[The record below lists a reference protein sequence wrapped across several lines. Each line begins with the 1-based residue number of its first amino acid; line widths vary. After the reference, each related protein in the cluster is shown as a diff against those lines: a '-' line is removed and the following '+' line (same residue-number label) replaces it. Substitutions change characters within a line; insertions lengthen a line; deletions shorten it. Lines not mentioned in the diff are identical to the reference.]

1 MIEFIKKIASFLK
14 KDLWIIDLEKLTRT
28 KTFFFKS
35 LRLISFTIRE
45 MMRNELQLRAVSLVY
60 TTLLSIVP
68 LIAFS
73 FSILQ
78 SFGVVNNQLEPI
90 LQNFLAPLGEQGI
103 QISHKILEFVGN
115 MKVGVLG
122 TLGLLILLY
131 TVFSMIKKI
140 DDSINVIWKVRRGRG
155 ILKRLTNYISLT
167 ILGPILMFVILG
179 LTATLASN
187 TIVEKLS
194 HYKTFGALII
204 IWGTILPYLLVSII
218 FSTIYLI
225 VPNTKVR
232 IWPAIIGGIVAG
244 IFWQISSQLFAKSIA
259 SSTKYFA
266 IYSSLAI
273 VIFFMIWQYISWLI
287 VLIGAQ
293 ISYCAQRIDYSGINL
308 KSSEISSK
316 LKERISLSVMY
327 LIGKNFSLGSKN
339 LSLDQI
345 VDLTNMPYEFV
356 NSSIKELTVKNLLI
370 KSADRPT
377 TYIPA
382 KDLELISL
390 EEIINASRTNEQSE
404 QFIDMTDNKFRQ
416 VDSVLNNIDFSIY
429 QSLENRN
436 LKDFVSDINKQ

>member
-1 MIEFIKKIASFLK
+1 MSGFIKHINRFFK
-14 KDLWIIDLEKLTRT
+14 KDLWNIDLTHLNKTRS
-28 KTFFFKS
+28 FFIKS
-35 LRLISFTIRE
+35 IRLISFTVRE
-45 MMRNELQLRAVSLVY
+45 LISNELQLRAMSLVY

-78 SFGVVNNQLEPI
+78 SFGVVNNQLEP
-90 LQNFLAPLGEQGI
+90 LLLNFLAPLGEKGV
-103 QISHKILEFVGN
+103 QISQKILEFVGN

-122 TLGLLILLY
+122 TLGLLTLLY

-140 DDSINVIWKVRRGRG
+140 DDSINVIWKVHQGRG

-167 ILGPILMFVILG
+167 IIGPILMFIILG
-179 LTATLASN
+179 LTASLASN
-187 TIVEKLS
+187 TVVDKLM
-194 HYKTFGALII
+194 HYKTFGALIL
-204 IWGTILPYLLVSII
+204 IWGTILPYLLISIV
-218 FSTIYLI
+218 FSLIYII

-232 IWPAIIGGIVAG
+232 IWPAVIGGVVAG
-244 IFWQISSQLFAKSIA
+244 IFWQISSLLFAKGVA

-273 VIFFMIWQYISWLI
+273 VILFMIWQYISWLI

-293 ISYCAQRIDYSGINL
+293 ISYCAQKIDYSGINL
-308 KSSEISSK
+308 KSTEISSK

-327 LIGKNFSLGSKN
+327 LVGNNFSRGLSN

-356 NSSIKELTVKNLLI
+356 YSSIKELTGKNLLI
-370 KSADRPT
+370 ESSDNPT

-382 KDLELISL
+382 RDLELISL
-390 EEIINASRTNEQSE
+390 EEIINISRTNEKSE
-404 QFIDMTDNKFRQ
+404 HFISLTDKKFMN
-416 VDSVLNNIDFSIY
+416 VDSVLNTIDSSIY
-429 QSLENRN
+429 ESLGKKN
-436 LKDFVSDINKQ
+436 LKDLVSDLN

>member
-1 MIEFIKKIASFLK
+1 MIEFIKKIVSFLK
-14 KDLWIIDLEKLTRT
+14 KDLWIIDLDKLTRT
-28 KTFFFKS
+28 KTLFFKS

-45 MMRNELQLRAVSLVY
+45 MMTNELQLRAVSLVY

-90 LQNFLAPLGEQGI
+90 LQNFLTPLGEQGI
-103 QISHKILEFVGN
+103 QISQKILEFVGN

-122 TLGLLILLY
+122 TLGLLTLLY

-140 DDSINVIWKVRRGRG
+140 DDSINVIWKVHRGRG
-155 ILKRLTNYISLT
+155 ILKRITNYISLT
-167 ILGPILMFVILG
+167 VLGPILMFVILG

-187 TIVEKLS
+187 TIVDKLA

-218 FSTIYLI
+218 FSIIYLI

-244 IFWQISSQLFAKSIA
+244 IFWQISSQLFAKGVA

-273 VIFFMIWQYISWLI
+273 VILFMIWQYISWLI
-287 VLIGAQ
+287 LLIGVQ
-293 ISYCAQRIDYSGINL
+293 ISYCAQKIDYSGINL

-327 LIGKNFSLGSKN
+327 LIGKHFSLGLKN

-370 KSADRPT
+370 ESADTPT

-416 VDSVLNNIDFSIY
+416 VDSVLNNIDLSIY

-436 LKDFVSDINKQ
+436 LKDFVSDLNKQ

>member
-1 MIEFIKKIASFLK
+1 MIEFIKKIVSFLK
-14 KDLWIIDLEKLTRT
+14 KDLWIIDLDKLTRT
-28 KTFFFKS
+28 KTLFFKS

-78 SFGVVNNQLEPI
+78 SFGVVNTQLEPI
-90 LQNFLAPLGEQGI
+90 LQNFLTPLGEQGI
-103 QISHKILEFVGN
+103 QISQKILEFVGN

-122 TLGLLILLY
+122 TLGLLTLLY

-140 DDSINVIWKVRRGRG
+140 DDSINVIWKVHRGRG
-155 ILKRLTNYISLT
+155 ILKRITNYISLT

-187 TIVEKLS
+187 TIVDKLT
-194 HYKTFGALII
+194 HYKIFSALII
-204 IWGTILPYLLVSII
+204 LWGTILPYLLVSII
-218 FSTIYLI
+218 FSIIYLI

-244 IFWQISSQLFAKSIA
+244 IFWQISSQLFAKGVA

-273 VIFFMIWQYISWLI
+273 VILFMIWQYISWLI

-293 ISYCAQRIDYSGINL
+293 ISYCAQKIDYSGINL

-316 LKERISLSVMY
+316 LKERISLSIMY

-370 KSADRPT
+370 ESADSPT

-404 QFIDMTDNKFRQ
+404 QFIYMTDNKFRQ

>member
-140 DDSINVIWKVRRGRG
+140 DDSINVIWKVHRGRG

-194 HYKTFGALII
+194 HYKTFGGLII

-218 FSTIYLI
+218 FSIIYLI

-244 IFWQISSQLFAKSIA
+244 IFWQISSQLFAKGVA

-273 VIFFMIWQYISWLI
+273 VILFMIWQYISWLI

-293 ISYCAQRIDYSGINL
+293 ISYCAQKIDYSGINL

-390 EEIINASRTNEQSE
+390 EEIINSSRTNEQSE

>member
-1 MIEFIKKIASFLK
+1 MIGFIKKLILFLK
-14 KDLWIIDLEKLTRT
+14 KDLWNIDLKQLTRP
-28 KTFFFKS
+28 KILVVKS
-35 LRLISFTIRE
+35 LRLISFTARE
-45 MMRNELQLRAVSLVY
+45 LMNNELQLRAVSLVY

-103 QISHKILEFVGN
+103 QISQKILEFVGN

-122 TLGLLILLY
+122 TLGLLTLIY

-140 DDSINVIWKVRRGRG
+140 DDSINVIWKVHRGRG

-167 ILGPILMFVILG
+167 VLGPILMFVILG
-179 LTATLASN
+179 LTASLASN
-187 TIVEKLS
+187 TIVEKLA

-204 IWGTILPYLLVSII
+204 IWGTILPYLLISAVFTI
-218 FSTIYLI
+218 IYLI

-232 IWPAIIGGIVAG
+232 IIPALIGGIVAG
-244 IFWQISSQLFAKSIA
+244 IFWQISSQLFAKGVA

-273 VIFFMIWQYISWLI
+273 VILFMIWQYISWLI
-287 VLIGAQ
+287 VLLGAQ
-293 ISYCAQRIDYSGINL
+293 ISYCAQKIDYSGINL
-308 KSSEISSK
+308 KSNQVSSK

-327 LIGKNFSLGSKN
+327 LVGKNFFEGSKN

-345 VDLTNMPYEFV
+345 VDITNMPYEFV
-356 NSSIKELTVKNLLI
+356 HSSIRELSINNLI
-370 KSADRPT
+370 IESAESPT

-390 EEIINASRTNEQSE
+390 EEIINVSRTNQQSE
-404 QFIDMTDNKFRQ
+404 NFINKTETNLKE
-416 VDSVLNNIDFSIY
+416 VDRVLNDIDTSIY
-429 QSLENRN
+429 ESLEKMS
-436 LKDFVSDINKQ
+436 LKDLVNKT

>member
-1 MIEFIKKIASFLK
+1 MVEFINKIISFLK
-14 KDLWIIDLEKLTRT
+14 KDLWIIDLDKLTRT
-28 KTFFFKS
+28 KTLFFKS
-35 LRLISFTIRE
+35 LRLISFTLRE
-45 MMRNELQLRAVSLVY
+45 IMRNELQLRAVSLVY

-90 LQNFLAPLGEQGI
+90 LQNFLAPLGEQGN

-122 TLGLLILLY
+122 TIGLLTLLY

-140 DDSINVIWKVRRGRG
+140 DDSINVIWKVHRGRG

-167 ILGPILMFVILG
+167 VLGPILMFVILG
-179 LTATLASN
+179 LTASLASN
-187 TIVEKLS
+187 TIVDKLS
-194 HYKTFGALII
+194 HYKTFGTLIV
-204 IWGTILPYLLVSII
+204 IWGTILPYLLISII
-218 FSTIYLI
+218 FSIIYLI

-232 IWPAIIGGIVAG
+232 IWPALIGGVIAG
-244 IFWQISSQLFAKSIA
+244 IFWQISSQLFATGVA

-273 VIFFMIWQYISWLI
+273 VILFMIWQYISWLI

-293 ISYCAQRIDYSGINL
+293 ISYCSQKIDYSGINL
-308 KSSEISSK
+308 KPSEISSK

-327 LIGKNFSLGSKN
+327 LVGKNFSSGKNN

-345 VDLTNMPYEFV
+345 VDLTNLPYDFV
-356 NSSIKELTVKNLLI
+356 YSSIKDLKSKNLI
-370 KSADRPT
+370 IESADTPT

-404 QFIDMTDNKFRQ
+404 QFIDITENKFRQ
-416 VDSVLNNIDFSIY
+416 VDSVLNDIDSSIY
-429 QSLENRN
+429 GSLGKVN

>member
-1 MIEFIKKIASFLK
+1 MIGFIKKIIGFLK
-14 KDLWIIDLEKLTRT
+14 KDLWNIDLNTLT
-28 KTFFFKS
+28 KPKILLIKS
-35 LRLISFTIRE
+35 LRLISFTVRE
-45 MMRNELQLRAVSLVY
+45 LMSNELQLRAVSLVY

-90 LQNFLAPLGEQGI
+90 LQNFLAPLGEQGN
-103 QISHKILEFVGN
+103 QISAKILEFVGN

-122 TLGLLILLY
+122 TLGLLTLIY

-140 DDSINVIWKVRRGRG
+140 DDSINVIWKVHRGRG

-167 ILGPILMFVILG
+167 VLGPIIMFVILG
-179 LTATLASN
+179 LTASLASN
-187 TIVEKLS
+187 TIVDKFS

-204 IWGTILPYLLVSII
+204 IWGTVLPYLLISIVFTI
-218 FSTIYLI
+218 IYLI

-232 IWPAIIGGIVAG
+232 IIPALIGGIVAG
-244 IFWQISSQLFAKSIA
+244 IFWQISSQLFAKGVA
-259 SSTKYFA
+259 SSAKYFA

-273 VIFFMIWQYISWLI
+273 VILFMIWQYISWLI
-287 VLIGAQ
+287 VLLGAQ
-293 ISYCAQRIDYSGINL
+293 ISYCAQKIDYSGINL

-316 LKERISLSVMY
+316 LKERISLSVMF
-327 LIGKNFSLGSKN
+327 LIGKNFSQGSGN

-345 VDLTNMPYEFV
+345 VNLTNMPYEFV
-356 NSSIKELTVKNLLI
+356 YSSIKDLTAKNLLVE
-370 KSADRPT
+370 SADTPT

-404 QFIDMTDNKFRQ
+404 IFINETRSSLSQ
-416 VDSVLNNIDFSIY
+416 VDLVLSNIDSSIY
-429 QSLENRN
+429 GSLGNKS
-436 LKDFVSDINKQ
+436 LKDILTAD

>member
-1 MIEFIKKIASFLK
+1 MIGFIKKLILFLK
-14 KDLWIIDLEKLTRT
+14 KDLWNIDLKQLTRP
-28 KTFFFKS
+28 KILVVKS
-35 LRLISFTIRE
+35 LRLISFTARE
-45 MMRNELQLRAVSLVY
+45 LMNNELQLRAVSLVY

-103 QISHKILEFVGN
+103 QISQKILEFVGN

-122 TLGLLILLY
+122 TLGLLTLIY

-140 DDSINVIWKVRRGRG
+140 DDSINVIWKVHRGRG

-167 ILGPILMFVILG
+167 VLGPILMFVILG
-179 LTATLASN
+179 LTASLASN
-187 TIVEKLS
+187 TIVEKLA

-204 IWGTILPYLLVSII
+204 IWGTILPYLLISAVFTI
-218 FSTIYLI
+218 IYLI

-232 IWPAIIGGIVAG
+232 IIPALIGGIVAG
-244 IFWQISSQLFAKSIA
+244 IFWQISSQLFAKGVA

-273 VIFFMIWQYISWLI
+273 VILFMIWQYISWLI
-287 VLIGAQ
+287 VLLGAQ
-293 ISYCAQRIDYSGINL
+293 ISYCAQKIDYSGINL
-308 KSSEISSK
+308 KSNQVSSK

-327 LIGKNFSLGSKN
+327 LVGKNFFEGSKN

-345 VDLTNMPYEFV
+345 VDITNMPYEFV
-356 NSSIKELTVKNLLI
+356 HSSIRELSMNNLI
-370 KSADRPT
+370 IESAESPT

-390 EEIINASRTNEQSE
+390 EEIINVSRTNQQSE
-404 QFIDMTDNKFRQ
+404 NFISKTETNLKE
-416 VDSVLNNIDFSIY
+416 VDRVLNDIDTSIY
-429 QSLENRN
+429 ESLEKMS
-436 LKDFVSDINKQ
+436 LKDLVNKT

>member
-1 MIEFIKKIASFLK
+1 MIGFIKKIIGFLK
-14 KDLWIIDLEKLTRT
+14 KDLWNIDLNTLTRP
-28 KTFFFKS
+28 KIIFIKS
-35 LRLISFTIRE
+35 LRLISFTVRE
-45 MMRNELQLRAVSLVY
+45 LMSNELQLRAVSLVY

-90 LQNFLAPLGEQGI
+90 LQNFLAPLGEQGN
-103 QISHKILEFVGN
+103 QISAKILEFVGN

-122 TLGLLILLY
+122 TLGLLTLIY

-140 DDSINVIWKVRRGRG
+140 DDSINVIWKVHRGRG

-167 ILGPILMFVILG
+167 VLGPILMFVILG
-179 LTATLASN
+179 LTASLASN
-187 TIVEKLS
+187 TIVDKLS
-194 HYKTFGALII
+194 HYKTFGTLII
-204 IWGTILPYLLVSII
+204 IWGTVLPYLFISIVFTI
-218 FSTIYLI
+218 IYLI

-232 IWPAIIGGIVAG
+232 IIPALIGGIVAG
-244 IFWQISSQLFAKSIA
+244 IFWQISSQLFAKGVA
-259 SSTKYFA
+259 SSAKYFA

-273 VIFFMIWQYISWLI
+273 VILFMIWQYISWLI
-287 VLIGAQ
+287 VLLGAQ
-293 ISYCAQRIDYSGINL
+293 ISYCAQKIDYSGINL

-316 LKERISLSVMY
+316 LKERISLSVMF
-327 LIGKNFSLGSKN
+327 LIGRNFSQGSRN

-345 VDLTNMPYEFV
+345 VNLTNMPYEFV
-356 NSSIKELTVKNLLI
+356 YSSIKDLTAKNLLVE
-370 KSADRPT
+370 SADTPT

-404 QFIDMTDNKFRQ
+404 IFINETGSSFSQ
-416 VDSVLNNIDFSIY
+416 VDLVLSNIDSSIY
-429 QSLENRN
+429 GSLGNKS
-436 LKDFVSDINKQ
+436 LKDMVTAD

>member
-14 KDLWIIDLEKLTRT
+14 KDLWIIDLDKLTRT
-28 KTFFFKS
+28 KTLFFKS

-45 MMRNELQLRAVSLVY
+45 MMGNELQLRAVSLVY

-90 LQNFLAPLGEQGI
+90 LQNFLTPLGEQGI

-122 TLGLLILLY
+122 SLGLLILLY
-131 TVFSMIKKI
+131 TVFSLIKKI
-140 DDSINVIWKVRRGRG
+140 DDSINVIWKVHRGRG
-155 ILKRLTNYISLT
+155 ILKRITNYISLT
-167 ILGPILMFVILG
+167 ILGPILMFIILG

-187 TIVEKLS
+187 TIVDKLA

-218 FSTIYLI
+218 FSIIYLI

-244 IFWQISSQLFAKSIA
+244 IFWQISSQLFAKGVA

-273 VIFFMIWQYISWLI
+273 VILFMIWQYISWLI

-293 ISYCAQRIDYSGINL
+293 ISYCTQKIDYSGINL

-370 KSADRPT
+370 ESADTPT

>member
-1 MIEFIKKIASFLK
+1 MTLQNFLRQK
-14 KDLWIIDLEKLTRT
+14 H
-28 KTFFFKS
+28 FFYKS
-35 LRLISFTIRE
+35 LRLISFTSRE
-45 MMRNELQLRAVSLVY
+45 IFNNELQLRAVSLVY

-90 LQNFLAPLGEQGI
+90 LQNFLAPLGQQGI
-103 QISHKILEFVGN
+103 QISEKILEFVGN

-122 TLGLLILLY
+122 TIGLLTLLY

-140 DDSINVIWKVRRGRG
+140 DDSINVIWKVHRGRG
-155 ILKRLTNYISLT
+155 ILQRLTNYISLT

-187 TIVEKLS
+187 TIVDKLS

-204 IWGTILPYLLVSII
+204 IWGTILPYLLISLI
-218 FSTIYLI
+218 FTIIYLI
-225 VPNTKVR
+225 VPNTKVK
-232 IWPAIIGGIVAG
+232 IWPAIIGGVIAG
-244 IFWQISSQLFAKSIA
+244 IFWQISSQLFAKGVA

-273 VIFFMIWQYISWLI
+273 VILFMIWQYISWLI

-293 ISYCAQRIDYSGINL
+293 ISYCAQKIDHSGINL
-308 KSSEISSK
+308 KSSDISSK

-327 LIGKNFSLGSKN
+327 LIGENFSSGKSN
-339 LSLDQI
+339 LSLEQI
-345 VDLTNMPYEFV
+345 VDLTDMPYEFV
-356 NSSIKELTVKNLLI
+356 YSSIKDLKLKNLI
-370 KSADRPT
+370 TESADSPT
-377 TYIPA
+377 TYLPA

-390 EEIINASRTNEQSE
+390 EEIVNASRTNEMSE
-404 QFIDMTDNKFRQ
+404 NFIESTDNNFGK
-416 VDSVLNNIDFSIY
+416 VDTVLESIDSSIY
-429 QSLENRN
+429 SSIGNIKPERFCQR
-436 LKDFVSDINKQ
+436 

>member
-1 MIEFIKKIASFLK
+1 MIEFIKKITRFLK
-14 KDLWIIDLEKLTRT
+14 KDLWSVDLKKLT
-28 KTFFFKS
+28 KPKIIIIKS
-35 LRLISFTIRE
+35 LRLISFTARE
-45 MMRNELQLRAVSLVY
+45 LMRNELQLRAVSLVY

-90 LQNFLAPLGEQGI
+90 LQNFLAPLGEQGV
-103 QISHKILEFVGN
+103 QISQKILEFVGN

-122 TLGLLILLY
+122 TLGLLTLLY

-140 DDSINVIWKVRRGRG
+140 DDSINVIWKVHRGRG

-167 ILGPILMFVILG
+167 VLGPILMFVILG
-179 LTATLASN
+179 LTASLASN

-194 HYKTFGALII
+194 EYKTFGALII
-204 IWGTILPYLLVSII
+204 IWGTILPYLLISVI
-218 FSTIYLI
+218 FSMIYII

-232 IWPAIIGGIVAG
+232 IWPAIVGGIIAG
-244 IFWQISSQLFAKSIA
+244 IFWQISSQLFAKGVA

-273 VIFFMIWQYISWLI
+273 VILFMIWQYISWLI
-287 VLIGAQ
+287 VLMGAQ
-293 ISYCAQRIDYSGINL
+293 ITYCAQKIDYSGINL
-308 KSSEISSK
+308 KSSDISSK

-327 LIGKNFSLGSKN
+327 LIGKNFSQGLKN

-356 NSSIKELTVKNLLI
+356 YSSIHDLTVKNLI
-370 KSADRPT
+370 IESADSPT

-382 KDLELISL
+382 KDIELIKL

-404 QFIDMTDNKFRQ
+404 KFIDMTDNKFMQ
-416 VDSVLNNIDFSIY
+416 VDTVLNEIDSSIY
-429 QSLENRN
+429 KSLGNMN
-436 LKDFVSDINKQ
+436 LKDFVSEVNK

>member
-1 MIEFIKKIASFLK
+1 MIEFIKKITRFLK
-14 KDLWIIDLEKLTRT
+14 KDLWIIDLDKLTRT
-28 KTFFFKS
+28 KTLFFKS

-90 LQNFLAPLGEQGI
+90 LQNFLAPLGEQCI
-103 QISHKILEFVGN
+103 QISQKILEFVGN

-122 TLGLLILLY
+122 TLGLLTLLY

-140 DDSINVIWKVRRGRG
+140 DDSINVIWKVHRGRG
-155 ILKRLTNYISLT
+155 ILKRITNYISLT
-167 ILGPILMFVILG
+167 VLGPILMFVILG
-179 LTATLASN
+179 LTATLESN
-187 TIVEKLS
+187 TIVDKLA

-204 IWGTILPYLLVSII
+204 IWGTILPYLLISII
-218 FSTIYLI
+218 FSIIYLI

-244 IFWQISSQLFAKSIA
+244 IFWQISSQLFAKGVA

-273 VIFFMIWQYISWLI
+273 VILFMIWQYISWFI
-287 VLIGAQ
+287 VLLGAQ
-293 ISYCAQRIDYSGINL
+293 ISYCAQKIDYSGINL

-370 KSADRPT
+370 ESADTPT

>member
-1 MIEFIKKIASFLK
+1 MIEFIKKIVSFLK
-14 KDLWIIDLEKLTRT
+14 KDLWIIDLDKLTRT
-28 KTFFFKS
+28 KTLFFKS

-45 MMRNELQLRAVSLVY
+45 MMTNELQLRAVSLVY

-90 LQNFLAPLGEQGI
+90 LQNFLTPLGEQGI
-103 QISHKILEFVGN
+103 QISQKILEFVGN

-122 TLGLLILLY
+122 TLGLLTLLY

-140 DDSINVIWKVRRGRG
+140 DDSINVIWKVHRGRG
-155 ILKRLTNYISLT
+155 ILKRITNYISLT
-167 ILGPILMFVILG
+167 VLGPILMFVILG

-187 TIVEKLS
+187 TIVDKLA

-218 FSTIYLI
+218 FSIIYLI

-244 IFWQISSQLFAKSIA
+244 IFWQISSQLFAKGVA

-273 VIFFMIWQYISWLI
+273 VILFMIWQYISWLI

-293 ISYCAQRIDYSGINL
+293 ISYCAQKIDYSGINL

-370 KSADRPT
+370 ESADTPT

>member
-1 MIEFIKKIASFLK
+1 MLRLIKQIIGFLK
-14 KDLWIIDLEKLTRT
+14 KDLWNIDLKQLNRP
-28 KTFFFKS
+28 KTILIKS
-35 LRLISFTIRE
+35 LRLISFTVRE
-45 MMRNELQLRAVSLVY
+45 LVNNELQLRAVSLVY

-90 LQNFLAPLGEQGI
+90 LQNFLAPLGQQGV
-103 QISHKILEFVGN
+103 QISSKILEFVGN

-122 TLGLLILLY
+122 TIGLLTLIY

-140 DDSINVIWKVRRGRG
+140 DDSINVIWKVHRGRG
-155 ILKRLTNYISLT
+155 ILQRLTNYISLT
-167 ILGPILMFVILG
+167 IIGPIFMFVILG
-179 LTATLASN
+179 LTASLASN

-194 HYKTFGALII
+194 HYKTFGTIII
-204 IWGTILPYLLVSII
+204 IWGTILPYLLISII
-218 FSTIYLI
+218 FTIIYVI

-232 IWPAIIGGIVAG
+232 ILPAIIGGIIAG
-244 IFWQISSQLFAKSIA
+244 IFWQISSQLFAKGVA

-273 VIFFMIWQYISWLI
+273 VILFMIWQYISWLI

-293 ISYCAQRIDYSGINL
+293 ISYCAQKIDHSGINL
-308 KSSEISSK
+308 KTSQISSK

-327 LIGKNFSLGSKN
+327 LIGKNFAEGESS

-345 VDLTNMPYEFV
+345 VDMTNMPYEFV
-356 NSSIKELTVKNLLI
+356 HGSIKELVSSELLI
-370 KSADRPT
+370 QSTDSPT
-377 TYIPA
+377 TYLPS

-390 EEIINASRTNEQSE
+390 EEIINVSRSNEQSE
-404 QFIDMTDNKFRQ
+404 KFINETDSSFTR
-416 VDSVLNNIDFSIY
+416 VDSVLDSIDSSIY
-429 QSLENRN
+429 ASLGNKS
-436 LKDFVSDINKQ
+436 LKDLLS

>member
-1 MIEFIKKIASFLK
+1 MIEFIKKIIRFLK
-14 KDLWIIDLEKLTRT
+14 KDLWNVDLRELTRP
-28 KTFFFKS
+28 KIFFIKS
-35 LRLISFTIRE
+35 LRLISFTARE
-45 MMRNELQLRAVSLVY
+45 LMKNELQLRAVSLVY

-103 QISHKILEFVGN
+103 QISQKILEFVGN

-122 TLGLLILLY
+122 TLGLLTLLY

-140 DDSINVIWKVRRGRG
+140 DDSINVIWKVHRGRG

-167 ILGPILMFVILG
+167 VLGPILMFVILG
-179 LTATLASN
+179 LTASLASN
-187 TIVEKLS
+187 TIVDKLA

-204 IWGTILPYLLVSII
+204 IWGTILPYLLISVVFTI
-218 FSTIYLI
+218 IYLI
-225 VPNTKVR
+225 VPNTKVK
-232 IWPAIIGGIVAG
+232 IWPALVGGIMAG
-244 IFWQISSQLFAKSIA
+244 IFWQISSQLFAKGVA

-273 VIFFMIWQYISWLI
+273 VILFMIWQYISWLI

-293 ISYCAQRIDYSGINL
+293 ISYCAQKIDHSGINL
-308 KSSEISSK
+308 KSSDISSK
-316 LKERISLSVMY
+316 LKERISLSIMY
-327 LIGKNFSLGSKN
+327 LVGKNFSLGLKN
-339 LSLDQI
+339 LSLDEI

-356 NSSIKELTVKNLLI
+356 HSSIKDLTLKKLI
-370 KSADRPT
+370 IESADSPT
-377 TYIPA
+377 TFIPA
-382 KDLELISL
+382 KDLELINL

-404 QFIDMTDNKFRQ
+404 QFIEMTDNRFEK
-416 VDSVLNNIDFSIY
+416 VDTILKEIDSSIY
-429 QSLENRN
+429 NSLGKVN
-436 LKDFVSDINKQ
+436 LKDFVSDVNK

>member
-1 MIEFIKKIASFLK
+1 MIGFIKKLILFLK
-14 KDLWIIDLEKLTRT
+14 KDLWNIDLKKLTRP
-28 KTFFFKS
+28 KILVVKS
-35 LRLISFTIRE
+35 LRLISFTARE
-45 MMRNELQLRAVSLVY
+45 LMNNELQLRAVSLVY

-103 QISHKILEFVGN
+103 QISQKILEFVGN

-122 TLGLLILLY
+122 TLGLLTLIY

-140 DDSINVIWKVRRGRG
+140 DDSINVIWKVHRGRG

-167 ILGPILMFVILG
+167 VLGPILMFVILG
-179 LTATLASN
+179 LTASLASN
-187 TIVEKLS
+187 TIVEKLA

-204 IWGTILPYLLVSII
+204 IWGTILPYLLISAVFTI
-218 FSTIYLI
+218 IYLI

-232 IWPAIIGGIVAG
+232 IIPALIGGIVAG
-244 IFWQISSQLFAKSIA
+244 IFWQISSQLFAKGVA

-273 VIFFMIWQYISWLI
+273 VILFMIWQYISWLI
-287 VLIGAQ
+287 VLLGAQ
-293 ISYCAQRIDYSGINL
+293 ISYCAQKIDYSGINL
-308 KSSEISSK
+308 KSNQVSSK

-327 LIGKNFSLGSKN
+327 LVGKNFFEGSKN

-345 VDLTNMPYEFV
+345 VDITNMPYEFV
-356 NSSIKELTVKNLLI
+356 HSSIRELSMNNLI
-370 KSADRPT
+370 IESAESPT

-390 EEIINASRTNEQSE
+390 EEIINVSRTNQQSE
-404 QFIDMTDNKFRQ
+404 NFINKTETNLKE
-416 VDSVLNNIDFSIY
+416 VDRVLNDIDTSIY
-429 QSLENRN
+429 ESLEKMS
-436 LKDFVSDINKQ
+436 LKDLVNKT

>member
-1 MIEFIKKIASFLK
+1 MIEFIKKIVSFLK
-14 KDLWIIDLEKLTRT
+14 KDLWIIDLDKLTRT
-28 KTFFFKS
+28 KTLFFKS

-45 MMRNELQLRAVSLVY
+45 MMGNELQLRAVSLVY

-78 SFGVVNNQLEPI
+78 SFGVVNTQLEPI
-90 LQNFLAPLGEQGI
+90 LQNFLTPLGEQGI
-103 QISHKILEFVGN
+103 QISQKILEFVGN

-122 TLGLLILLY
+122 TLGLLTLLY

-140 DDSINVIWKVRRGRG
+140 DDSINVIWKVHRGRG
-155 ILKRLTNYISLT
+155 ILKRITNYISLT

-187 TIVEKLS
+187 TIVDKLT
-194 HYKTFGALII
+194 HYKIFSALII
-204 IWGTILPYLLVSII
+204 LWGTILPYLLVSII
-218 FSTIYLI
+218 FSIIYLI

-244 IFWQISSQLFAKSIA
+244 IFWQISSQLFAKGVA

-273 VIFFMIWQYISWLI
+273 VILFMIWQYISWLI

-293 ISYCAQRIDYSGINL
+293 ISYCAQKIDYSGINL

-316 LKERISLSVMY
+316 LKERISLSIMY

-370 KSADRPT
+370 ESADSPT

-404 QFIDMTDNKFRQ
+404 QFIYMTDNKFRQ